1 MNPPVQ
7 IAIFVASLN
16 LNIPQLLFKKMKN
29 FVRQLISSALD
40 HAKKN
45 GDLELSVMSE
55 IVVEKPKE
63 EKFGDFSTSLAMG
76 LAKSERKK
84 PYEIAE
90 ILSRHLLCNEDNIAS
105 VKIAG
110 PGFLNLTMKPSF
122 FLKRLLKVAEQA
134 DGYGSSN
141 AGQGKKVLLEFVSAN
156 PTGPLHV
163 GHGRGAAVGDMLGR
177 LLDKA
182 GYNVSTEYYINDV
195 GNQMNTLGRS
205 TWSRYLELQDKGN
218 AFPSDY
224 YQGEYI
230 KDIARDIYAQHGNEF
245 LDKEEEQVLPFF
257 REYARNSVLNGIKED
272 LSNFGVIFD
281 QWFSEK
287 KLYDQQ
293 LVDATVNWLRK
304 EKHIYDKEGAVWL
317 RSSALNDEKDR
328 VLIKQSGEK
337 TYFCSDIAYHKNKID
352 RGFEW
357 IVDLWGADHH
367 GYVPRMKSALQAMGY
382 DENVFKVMLVQF
394 VSLKRGGEKVSMSTR
409 SGEFETLADVIKEVG
424 IDATRF
430 FFLMRS
436 SDTHL
441 DFDLELAKKE
451 SPENPVFY
459 IQYAHA
465 RICSIFRIA
474 TEQGIKLL
482 DSVDIDLSPLQNKE
496 EFVMIKKI
504 LAFTEIVEKSAE
516 LLEVHRIAFYLQDL
530 VGTFHRY
537 YSRNRIVSEDKALSC
552 ARLFLMNC
560 LRVTIRNGL
569 SIMGVSAPERM

>member
-1 MNPPVQ
+1 
-7 IAIFVASLN
+7 
-16 LNIPQLLFKKMKN
+16 MKS

-90 ILSRHLLCNEDNIAS
+90 ILSRHLQCNEDNIAS

-134 DGYGSSN
+134 DQYGSSN

-272 LSNFGVIFD
+272 LAKFGVIFD

-293 LVDATVNWLRK
+293 LVDAAVNWLRK

-382 DENVFKVMLVQF
+382 DENVFKVMFVQF

-465 RICSIFRIA
+465 RICSIFRTA

-482 DSVDIDLSPLQNKE
+482 DSVDIDLSPLKNKE

-504 LAFTEIVEKSAE
+504 LAFTETVEKSAE

-537 YSRNRIVSEDKALSC
+537 YSRNRIVSEDHALSF

>member
-1 MNPPVQ
+1 M
-7 IAIFVASLN
+7 
-16 LNIPQLLFKKMKN
+16 
-29 FVRQLISSALD
+29 
-40 HAKKN
+40 
-45 GDLELSVMSE
+45 
-55 IVVEKPKE
+55 
-63 EKFGDFSTSLAMG
+63 
-76 LAKSERKK
+76 
-84 PYEIAE
+84 
-90 ILSRHLLCNEDNIAS
+90 
-105 VKIAG
+105 
-110 PGFLNLTMKPSF
+110 
-122 FLKRLLKVAEQA
+122 AEQA
-134 DGYGSSN
+134 DRYGSSN

-177 LLDKA
+177 LLNKA

-195 GNQMNTLGRS
+195 GNQINTLGRS

>member
-1 MNPPVQ
+1 
-7 IAIFVASLN
+7 
-16 LNIPQLLFKKMKN
+16 MKN
-29 FVRQLISSALD
+29 FVRKLINSALD
-40 HAKKN
+40 NAKN
-45 GDLELSVMSE
+45 DGDLELSTMPE

-84 PYEIAE
+84 PCEIAE
-90 ILSRHLLCNEDNIAS
+90 ILSRHLQCSDDNIAS
-105 VKIAG
+105 VTIAG
-110 PGFLNLTMKPSF
+110 PGFLNITMRRSF
-122 FLKRLLKVAEQA
+122 FLERLLKVAEQP
-134 DGYGSSN
+134 DQYGSSN

-182 GYNVSTEYYINDV
+182 GYDVSTEYYINDV

-205 TWSRYLELQDKGN
+205 TWARYLELQGRAND
-218 AFPSDY
+218 FSSDY
-224 YQGEYI
+224 YQGDYI
-230 KDIARDIYAQHGNEF
+230 KDIAKDIHEQHGSEF
-245 LDKEEEQVLPFF
+245 LDKTEGEVLPFF
-257 REYARNSVLNGIKED
+257 REYALNSVLNGIKED
-272 LSNFGVIFD
+272 LADFGVSFD

-287 KLYDQQ
+287 ELYDQQ
-293 LVDATVNWLRK
+293 LVDTAVNWLRE
-304 EKHIYDKEGAVWL
+304 EKHVYDKEGAVWL
-317 RSSALNDEKDR
+317 KSSEFKDEKDR

-394 VSLKRGGEKVSMSTR
+394 VSLKRGEQKVSMSTR

-424 IDATRF
+424 VDATRF

-441 DFDLELAKKE
+441 DFDLELAKKA
-451 SPENPVFY
+451 SADNPVFY

-465 RICSIFRIA
+465 RICSIFRTA

-482 DSVDIDLSPLQNKE
+482 DSDDIDLSPLKNEE
-496 EFVMIKKI
+496 EFLMIKKI
-504 LAFTEIVEKSAE
+504 LSFAEIIEKSAE
-516 LLEVHRIAFYLQDL
+516 LLEVHRVAFYLQDL

-537 YSRNRIVSEDKALSC
+537 YSRNRIVSDDHALSF

-560 LRVTIRNGL
+560 LRITICNGL
-569 SIMGVSAPERM
+569 SIMGVSSPERM

>member
-1 MNPPVQ
+1 
-7 IAIFVASLN
+7 
-16 LNIPQLLFKKMKN
+16 MKT

-90 ILSRHLLCNEDNIAS
+90 ILSRHLQCNEDNIAS

-134 DGYGSSN
+134 DQYGSSN

-272 LSNFGVIFD
+272 LATFGVIFD

-293 LVDATVNWLRK
+293 LVDAAVNWLRK

-409 SGEFETLADVIKEVG
+409 SGEFETLADFIKEVG
-424 IDATRF
+424 GDATRF

-465 RICSIFRIA
+465 RICSIFRTA

-504 LAFTEIVEKSAE
+504 LAFTETVEKSAE

-537 YSRNRIVSEDKALSC
+537 YSRNRIVSEDHALSF

>member
-1 MNPPVQ
+1 
-7 IAIFVASLN
+7 
-16 LNIPQLLFKKMKN
+16 MKS

-110 PGFLNLTMKPSF
+110 PGFLNLTMKPAF

-134 DGYGSSN
+134 DRYGSSN

>member
-1 MNPPVQ
+1 
-7 IAIFVASLN
+7 
-16 LNIPQLLFKKMKN
+16 MKT

-134 DGYGSSN
+134 DQYGSSN

-272 LSNFGVIFD
+272 LAKFGVIFD

-293 LVDATVNWLRK
+293 LVDAAVNWLRK

-409 SGEFETLADVIKEVG
+409 SGEFETLADVITEVG

-465 RICSIFRIA
+465 RICSIFRTA

-482 DSVDIDLSPLQNKE
+482 DSVDIDLSPLKSKE

-504 LAFTEIVEKSAE
+504 LAFTETVEKSAE

-537 YSRNRIVSEDKALSC
+537 YSRNRIVSEDHALSF